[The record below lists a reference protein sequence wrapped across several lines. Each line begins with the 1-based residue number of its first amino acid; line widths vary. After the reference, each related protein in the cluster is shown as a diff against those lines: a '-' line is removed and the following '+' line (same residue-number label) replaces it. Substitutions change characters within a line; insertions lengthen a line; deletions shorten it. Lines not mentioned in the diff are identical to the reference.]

1 MNRHYAQIEALLAA
15 GSLVRDWNTIV
26 TIYQQGFRRAI
37 RALQK
42 IGPTERTPYYNVLAM
57 RADDP
62 MATLE
67 TIERWTEEQP
77 ALYDAVA
84 RVAPAGF
91 TFEFQSP
98 QDFRDHVKSFLLE
111 QLSKLAGRS
120 FHVRLHH
127 RGSRL
132 EMRTPDAERQFNEFI
147 VAATAKSG
155 AAAHIGF
162 TEADVIV
169 VIDTIDNRAAI
180 AIWNREDLARHR
192 LLRPD

>member
-1 MNRHYAQIEALLAA
+1 MK
-15 GSLVRDWNTIV
+15 DWNTIV
-26 TIYQQGFRRAI
+26 TIYQQGFRRALHD
-37 RALQK
+37 LQK
-42 IGPTERTPYYNVLAM
+42 IGPTERTSYYNVLAM

-77 ALYDAVA
+77 ALFDAIA
-84 RVAPAGF
+84 RVAPAEF
-91 TFEFQSP
+91 TFEFRSP
-98 QDFRDHVKSFLLE
+98 QDFQDRVRAFLLE

-127 RGSRL
+127 RGPNIELRK
-132 EMRTPDAERQFNEFI
+132 PDAERLFDEFI

-155 AAAHIGF
+155 AAARVGF
-162 TEADVIV
+162 TKADVIV

-180 AIWNREDLARHR
+180 AIWNREDIERHR

>member
-1 MNRHYAQIEALLAA
+1 M
-15 GSLVRDWNTIV
+15 
-26 TIYQQGFRRAI
+26 

-62 MATLE
+62 MMTLE

-77 ALYDAVA
+77 ALYDAIA

-91 TFEFQSP
+91 TFEFHSP
-98 QDFRDHVKSFLLE
+98 QDFQDRVKAFLLE
-111 QLSKLAGRS
+111 QLSKLAGHS

-127 RGSRL
+127 RGSKL
-132 EMRTPDAERQFNEFI
+132 ELRTPDAERLFDEFI
-147 VAATAKSG
+147 VAVTANSG
-155 AAAHIGF
+155 AAARVCF
-162 TEADVIV
+162 TKADMIV
-169 VIDTIDNRAAI
+169 AIDTVDDRAAI
-180 AIWNREDLARHR
+180 AIWNRKDLERHR